1 MTKHISCDCECKF
14 NSVACNLNQ
23 KWNNKTCQCQYEN
36 YRKCKKDCSWNLGTY
51 ISEDSKYSKSIAHT
65 SVITCEEII
74 SFIDIV
80 STKMT
85 NTIAL
90 NVSTNCYTEKVKYK
104 IDCYILHCFISEMF
118 Y

>member
-1 MTKHISCDCECKF
+1 MTKHISCDCERKF

-74 SFIDIV
+74 SFMDIV